1 MSMRGQCVAD
11 RTERIQMPQ
20 LVEKLKND
28 HAEIVAALEEIKG
41 LGISH
46 PDTLRKLTLAK
57 AALLAHLKHEDAEF
71 YPALIHAAVIDQK
84 LQATLT
90 VLQKDM
96 ENVAKVVLEFFAK
109 YENGGP
115 ASEFAKDISL
125 VRFTLATRIRREEER
140 LYPLFD
146 ELKSKKS
153 A

>member
-1 MSMRGQCVAD
+1 MVH
-11 RTERIQMPQ
+11 

-28 HAEIVAALEEIKG
+28 HTEIVAALEELKT
-41 LGISH
+41 LGIGH
-46 PDTLRKLTLAK
+46 PEVLRKLVMAK

-71 YPALIHAAVIDQK
+71 YPALIRAAATDQK

-96 ENVAKVVLEFFAK
+96 ENVAKVALDFFAK

-115 ASEFAKDISL
+115 AAEFAKDFSL
-125 VRFTLATRIRREEER
+125 VRFALATRIRREEER
-140 LYPLFD
+140 LYPLYD
-146 ELKSKKS
+146 QLKS